1 MVEATILILS
11 VGLLL
16 RVALNCR
23 SGGVE
28 GANAGERSA
37 PREPQAGKAD
47 PPRLPGADRLRERAD
62 EAEATYLLEC
72 D

>member
-1 MVEATILILS
+1 MVEATVLILS

-28 GANAGERSA
+28 GDDAGERSA
-37 PREPQAGKAD
+37 PRELQAGKAD
-47 PPRLPGADRLRERAD
+47 PPRLPGADRLREL
-62 EAEATYLLEC
+62 ETEATYLLEC